1 MKFSLALAFTLLG
14 VASAATPQRKRS
26 DNKAPSSRRLKE
38 EDHDHDHDHD
48 HEDETHLGI
57 EDAMVASMSMPMSM
71 PMSMGTEDPA
81 EVATRSTSSATGIA
95 VSGVVSAAC
104 ALGAYAIA

>member
-26 DNKAPSSRRLKE
+26 DNEAPSSRRL
-38 EDHDHDHDHD
+38 DDHDHD

-57 EDAMVASMSMPMSM
+57 EDAMVASMSMS
-71 PMSMGTEDPA
+71 MSMGTEDPA

>member
-57 EDAMVASMSMPMSM
+57 EDAMVASMSMS
-71 PMSMGTEDPA
+71 MSMGTEDPA

>member
-57 EDAMVASMSMPMSM
+57 EDAMVASMSMS
-71 PMSMGTEDPA
+71 MSMGTEDPA
-81 EVATRSTSSATGIA
+81 EVATRSTSSAAGIA

>member
-26 DNKAPSSRRLKE
+26 DNKAPSSRRLKKG
-38 EDHDHDHDHD
+38 DHDD
-48 HEDETHLGI
+48 EDETHLGI
-57 EDAMVASMSMPMSM
+57 EDAMVASMSMS
-71 PMSMGTEDPA
+71 MSMGTEDPA
-81 EVATRSTSSATGIA
+81 EVATRSTSSAAGIA

>member
-26 DNKAPSSRRLKE
+26 DNEAPSSRRL
-38 EDHDHDHDHD
+38 DDHDHD

-57 EDAMVASMSMPMSM
+57 EDAMVASMSM
-71 PMSMGTEDPA
+71 
-81 EVATRSTSSATGIA
+81 
-95 VSGVVSAAC
+95 
-104 ALGAYAIA
+104 

>member
-26 DNKAPSSRRLKE
+26 DNEAPSSRRL
-38 EDHDHDHDHD
+38 DDHDHD